1 MKKILNKLLIIFIM
15 LLLVFPVSAS
25 SPKRIITPV
34 LYNNSSGQLE
44 YRLYD
49 EASTLTI
56 TDGSI
61 SDKQRT
67 HLYAYGKTYCR
78 PWEVS
83 LSSEE
88 CRLDY
93 DGQWSYLA

>member
-1 MKKILNKLLIIFIM
+1 MKKILNKLLILYAI
-15 LLLVFPVSAS
+15 LLLVLPVSAAS
-25 SPKRIITPV
+25 TKRIITPV

-78 PWEVS
+78 P
-83 LSSEE
+83 
-88 CRLDY
+88 
-93 DGQWSYLA
+93 

>member
-61 SDKQRT
+61 SDRQRT

-78 PWEVS
+78 P
-83 LSSEE
+83 
-88 CRLDY
+88 
-93 DGQWSYLA
+93 